1 MDDTDF
7 RETILSRLRRAE
19 RFYDGPI
26 PQALRR
32 RIFAPPGPGDPPAAQ
47 DLAAWRD
54 RARESARRL
63 RRLKPLQGFT
73 GNAEARRAAER
84 AYRRELDWCREC
96 VAGWRAARLAGVAR
110 RAAPGCVTKVATPA
124 GLEPATISLEG

>member
-1 MDDTDF
+1 MNDTDF
-7 RETILSRLRRAE
+7 CKTILSRLRRAE

-26 PQALRR
+26 PQPLRR
-32 RIFAPPGPGDPPAAQ
+32 RIFLPSPAKDGAGAPPTS
-47 DLAAWRD
+47 DLAAWRE

-73 GNAEARRAAER
+73 ANAEARRAAER

-96 VAGWRAARLAGVAR
+96 VAGWRSTRDAGIDR
-110 RAAPGCVTKVATPA
+110 RAARPAKAGDPGWT
-124 GLEPATISLEG
+124 